1 MRARV
6 EGFSG
11 AGRPVMSP
19 SQSGAPEAAPGRCC
33 DLSQPGRLVSCLP
46 PPPAWPPGDPLG
58 VKGAEGPHG
67 EELLSPSLSS
77 QVFGCPPVPRGRS
90 SLPQQAS
97 TSCCYFC
104 FSLKLPSKQLYW
116 KIPTLPWMNQEE
128 KPSVHTQTSPV
139 QPGRSEAPG
148 AALGTSLQLQRQPER
163 GGIWTA
169 AASGVGSGGAARGP

>member
-1 MRARV
+1 MDHKHCLWYMR
-6 EGFSG
+6 GFPGGSDGKESACNAGGLNLIPESG
-11 AGRPVMSP
+11 R
-19 SQSGAPEAAPGRCC
+19 
-33 DLSQPGRLVSCLP
+33 
-46 PPPAWPPGDPLG
+46 
-58 VKGAEGPHG
+58 
-67 EELLSPSLSS
+67 
-77 QVFGCPPVPRGRS
+77 
-90 SLPQQAS
+90 
-97 TSCCYFC
+97 SCCYFC

-139 QPGRSEAPG
+139 QPGRAEAPG

>member
-1 MRARV
+1 
-6 EGFSG
+6 
-11 AGRPVMSP
+11 MSP

-46 PPPAWPPGDPLG
+46 PLPAWPPGDPRG

-67 EELLSPSLSS
+67 EELLSRSPSL
-77 QVFGCPPVPRGRS
+77 QVFGCPPVPWGQS

-104 FSLKLPSKQLYW
+104 FSLKVPSKQLYW

-128 KPSVHTQTSPV
+128 KRSVHTQTSPV
-139 QPGRSEAPG
+139 QQGGQRLRGPAS
-148 AALGTSLQLQRQPER
+148 GTRLHLQRQLEL
-163 GGIWTA
+163 GDIWTA
-169 AASGVGSGGAARGP
+169 SASGVDSGGAARGP